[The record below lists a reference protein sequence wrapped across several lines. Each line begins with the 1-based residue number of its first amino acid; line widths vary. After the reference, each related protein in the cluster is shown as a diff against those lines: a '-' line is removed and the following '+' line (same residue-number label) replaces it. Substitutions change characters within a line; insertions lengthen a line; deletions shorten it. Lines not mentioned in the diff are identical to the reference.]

1 MSELRRLGARSIP
14 VVSKGDE
21 WVFAQSLGDVSKFL
35 SLDVDTAPKLT
46 MTEMAQRLDVVLV
59 TAQRL
64 VRQIPD
70 SLLENKLRNRDRTY
84 RSLCFHI
91 FRVAETFL
99 EVTEGVTLTRD
110 SLVADPP
117 ESIKSFNQIADYG
130 VSVQGK
136 VETWWNATSNHDP
149 AALLTTYY
157 GDQPIHN
164 VFERTTWH
172 CAQHTRQLAMLLQGA
187 DTDMPL
193 TPAQL
198 DGLPVPEKVWDD

>member
-1 MSELRRLGARSIP
+1 MEGLA
-14 VVSKGDE
+14 K
-21 WVFAQSLGDVSKFL
+21 
-35 SLDVDTAPKLT
+35 
-46 MTEMAQRLDVVLV
+46 RLDVVLAA
-59 TAQRL
+59 AQRL

-70 SLLENKLRNRDRTY
+70 TQLENKLKNRDRTY
-84 RSLCFHI
+84 RSLCFHV

-117 ESIKSFNQIADYG
+117 DSVQSFNQVADYG
-130 VSVQGK
+130 VMVQGK
-136 VETWWNATSNHDP
+136 VDDWWNATADHDP
-149 AALLTTYY
+149 EALLSTYY

-172 CAQHTRQLAMLLQGA
+172 CAQHTRQLSMLLQGLNIEP
-187 DTDMPL
+187 DGPL

-198 DGLPVPEKVWDD
+198 DGLPVPEQVWDD